1 MTCTIR
7 KFNDIRYY
15 LNNEVEA
22 CRQKIFALE
31 TINVELYRKNGMSL
45 IIDKDN
51 ALDNQNHNSQN
62 KQKSITGTKWDAL
75 EKWEFSLFPKRE
87 YPLPIYLILK
97 IRQKAANTVL
107 EKQVYI
113 IQFFNDLAMLDLV
126 INGLGIIW
134 DIPIWN

>member
-62 KQKSITGTKWDAL
+62 KQKSIIGTKWDEL
-75 EKWEFSLFPKRE
+75 EK
-87 YPLPIYLILK
+87 
-97 IRQKAANTVL
+97 
-107 EKQVYI
+107 
-113 IQFFNDLAMLDLV
+113 
-126 INGLGIIW
+126 
-134 DIPIWN
+134 